1 MRWKKGRTDPLM
13 APKAS
18 FLSYVKSA
26 FFWHWNLLAVCGGVV
41 FSFLSRRPDMFLPL
55 VGAGELLYL
64 GMLSSNPRFRKAMDA
79 RRTARALAPDQSHRL
94 AEIRNSI
101 NSAAWGRFVALQNR
115 CRTLQNLSR
124 QIQGA
129 DSTQDKSLQEIH
141 TESLDRLLWMF
152 LKLLHRLDAIDRYLA
167 ETNRNDL
174 ELSCIETEKR
184 IERAKEEKRDEKLIR
199 VLGDKL
205 DTQRQRLQNY
215 ERTRDNRELICVEID
230 RIEQKVS
237 AISEMA
243 LSSRDS
249 GDIGAQV
256 DGIAAG
262 VSATEEALRDLD
274 VGTTF
279 RQEDAPRFLSQD
291 L

>member
-1 MRWKKGRTDPLM
+1 
-13 APKAS
+13 
-18 FLSYVKSA
+18 
-26 FFWHWNLLAVCGGVV
+26 
-41 FSFLSRRPDMFLPL
+41 
-55 VGAGELLYL
+55 
-64 GMLSSNPRFRKAMDA
+64 
-79 RRTARALAPDQSHRL
+79 
-94 AEIRNSI
+94 
-101 NSAAWGRFVALQNR
+101 
-115 CRTLQNLSR
+115 
-124 QIQGA
+124 
-129 DSTQDKSLQEIH
+129 
-141 TESLDRLLWMF
+141 
-152 LKLLHRLDAIDRYLA
+152 
-167 ETNRNDL
+167 L

-262 VSATEEALRDLD
+262 GSLRPAEEEALRDFE
-274 VGTTF
+274 VVHNF
-279 RQEDAPRFLSQD
+279 PSEDAPGS
-291 L
+291 

>member
-124 QIQGA
+124 QIQGQIPLRTSLFRR
-129 DSTQDKSLQEIH
+129 STPSRSIVFSGCSSNCSIVS
-141 TESLDRLLWMF
+141 TRLTDTWPKPTATTWNF
-152 LKLLHRLDAIDRYLA
+152 PASRPK
-167 ETNRNDL
+167 NGSNGP
-174 ELSCIETEKR
+174 KR
-184 IERAKEEKRDEKLIR
+184 K
-199 VLGDKL
+199 
-205 DTQRQRLQNY
+205 
-215 ERTRDNRELICVEID
+215 
-230 RIEQKVS
+230 
-237 AISEMA
+237 
-243 LSSRDS
+243 
-249 GDIGAQV
+249 
-256 DGIAAG
+256 
-262 VSATEEALRDLD
+262 SATKN
-274 VGTTF
+274 
-279 RQEDAPRFLSQD
+279 
-291 L
+291 